1 MATLTNSTADDK
13 KGRMALGLIFLTVF
27 IDLIGFGLIIPVLP
41 TYALQLHA
49 DDTTAGLLIA
59 SYSLAQFLVM
69 PFWGRLSDKVG
80 RRPILLVSLFASF
93 LGYLMWGFAG
103 SLPLLFI
110 SRLIAGAGNANIAVA
125 QAYVSDVTTEENRTK
140 GMALI
145 GIAFG
150 LGFVLG
156 PAIGGFCVKF
166 GLSLNTIG
174 FIAAGLSLID
184 LILTALILPE
194 PAKRS
199 QAGTERFGLGFG
211 FYLKSI
217 TDKKLRDSL
226 AIFFLSTFAFA
237 NMEATIVFLTR
248 DYFKFGPAE
257 NSYLFVYI
265 GFLIVLVQGGLV
277 RRMTKKNIE
286 KRMVMAGTLLLAI
299 GLLLTP
305 AFHSVVGLCVAMAV
319 LALGSGINT
328 PANQSILSKLAPV
341 SQVGGVMGV
350 GQSLSTLGRI
360 LGPAIGGYT
369 FQHMGV
375 AAPYC
380 VGAVAMMVAFLLSFK
395 LPTPD
400 TAQAPK
406 PAETAVH

>member
-103 SLPLLFI
+103 TLPLLFV

-125 QAYVSDVTTEENRTK
+125 QAYVSDVTSEENRTK

-156 PAIGGFCVKF
+156 PAIGGLGVKF
-166 GLSLNTIG
+166 GLTLNTIG

-184 LILTALILPE
+184 LILTALLLPE

-226 AIFFLSTFAFA
+226 AIFSFHFCLCKHGSDDCF
-237 NMEATIVFLTR
+237 
-248 DYFKFGPAE
+248 
-257 NSYLFVYI
+257 SHS
-265 GFLIVLVQGGLV
+265 
-277 RRMTKKNIE
+277 RR
-286 KRMVMAGTLLLAI
+286 L
-299 GLLLTP
+299 
-305 AFHSVVGLCVAMAV
+305 
-319 LALGSGINT
+319 
-328 PANQSILSKLAPV
+328 
-341 SQVGGVMGV
+341 
-350 GQSLSTLGRI
+350 
-360 LGPAIGGYT
+360 
-369 FQHMGV
+369 
-375 AAPYC
+375 
-380 VGAVAMMVAFLLSFK
+380 
-395 LPTPD
+395 
-400 TAQAPK
+400 
-406 PAETAVH
+406 